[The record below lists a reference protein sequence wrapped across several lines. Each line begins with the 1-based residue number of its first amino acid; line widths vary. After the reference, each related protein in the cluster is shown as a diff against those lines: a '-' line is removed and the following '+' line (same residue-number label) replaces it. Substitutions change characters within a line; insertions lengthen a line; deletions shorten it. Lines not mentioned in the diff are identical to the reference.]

1 MTVEVDDSDWA
12 VCLVDTAQQ
21 RQRNG
26 MVTSKGNDTWKC
38 LASPRDTGIAGAGIG
53 LAHQQAVMALLD
65 LLDSPGIVES
75 VKRQFRN
82 NQQPYL
88 PQGILRSNWDITTI
102 QNSQLIAERVRLQ
115 RHIVTTTESQ
125 FA

>member
-1 MTVEVDDSDWA
+1 MTVKVDDSDWA

-26 MVTSKGNDTWKC
+26 VVTSKGNDTWKC

-65 LLDSPGIVES
+65 LLDGPGIVES
-75 VKRQFRN
+75 VTRQSRN
-82 NQQPYL
+82 NQQT
-88 PQGILRSNWDITTI
+88 QSTTGH
-102 QNSQLIAERVRLQ
+102 L
-115 RHIVTTTESQ
+115 TK
-125 FA
+125 